1 MTESLLSETIVANE
15 IFDRVLEGVSPEV
28 RSIVEDGVKAF
39 GKDSVANPAFTD
51 KVKSDRLRKAF
62 DALTRQLLDRIEA
75 LNEQQMLFLCTG
87 ALADQVDLGEGPIT
101 LLDRALYNGLL
112 ASYKAAP
119 GLPEEADYVYTSW
132 DRARMIAADEL
143 YALNPQDSGKRR
155 PKKDAAAVAA
165 DPKQAREVAL
175 GRRNAFVKDLDAA
188 LPVVQK
194 LYENA
199 QSVDARQAG
208 LALDTMKAFVDQAA
222 GRVPELTGTAKM
234 EMDRDILNAAPSL
247 KAYAEAAATNLLKIR
262 QLAEKYGPVLG
273 ELRKTLREVESLNAV
288 KTDSMRK
295 KFVSFDTDKVA
306 KIKTDF
312 GYTGGF
318 VAATAENAGNRVA
331 TSGSRV
337 LLNSHVNLDLDP
349 VRNQI
354 CTPENVHAAMQ
365 KILKVH
371 VNPFPKSPSGAFQI
385 PPVILEPIRNVVDW
399 LEDRFI
405 MSVVSGEQVKKGPN
419 FSLTPVEAQVM
430 KAIGMYLSKDSIYNF
445 RGEQN
450 AGTFMGEYSGKVEKS
465 AKVVFAGADKK
476 MTMVASAK
484 QVDAAGRE
492 QAVADYMEF
501 AFNVMNGL
509 MPNPKMSKRRIA
521 VLLRYVVIQD
531 LQQTVIYMLRYAAM
545 AELQEVRESILKHTQ
560 NNYTDAKKLVED
572 SWKDDQ
578 VPRILGP
585 KPTQF
590 MQKMFG

>member
-1 MTESLLSETIVANE
+1 MSETTAANQ

-28 RSIVEDGVKAF
+28 RAIVEDGVKTY
-39 GKDSVANPAFTD
+39 GKDSVANPSFTD
-51 KVKSDRLRKAF
+51 KIKSDRLRKGF

-75 LNEQQMLFLCTG
+75 LNDNQMLFLCTG
-87 ALADQVDLGEGPIT
+87 ALADSVDLGEGTVT
-101 LLDRALYNGLL
+101 LLDRGVYDGLMS
-112 ASYKAAP
+112 AYKAVDQ
-119 GLPEEADYVYTSW
+119 LPEAADYVFTSW
-132 DRARMIAADEL
+132 DRARMIAAEEL
-143 YALNPQDSGKRR
+143 YGLDPQTAGKRR
-155 PKKDAAAVAA
+155 PKKEASADGTV
-165 DPKQAREVAL
+165 DPKQAREQAM
-175 GRRNAFVKDLDAA
+175 GKRNGLVKDLDMA
-188 LPVVQK
+188 LPVFGKLFEAVQ
-194 LYENA
+194 A
-199 QSVDARQAG
+199 VDPGPAKQA
-208 LALDTMKAFVDQAA
+208 LELMKTFVDQAA
-222 GRVPELTGTAKM
+222 GRVPEPQGAEKM
-234 EMDRDILNAAPSL
+234 SMDRDILNAAPSV
-247 KAYAEAAATNLLKIR
+247 KAYAESAATNLLKIR
-262 QLAEKYGPVLG
+262 QLADKYGPLLID
-273 ELRKTLREVESLNAV
+273 LRKSLREIEALNAV

-312 GYTGGF
+312 GYTAGF
-318 VAATAENAGNRVA
+318 VAATAENAANRVA

-337 LLNSHVNLDLDP
+337 LLNSHVQLDQDP
-349 VRNQI
+349 LANQI
-354 CTPENVHAAMQ
+354 CTPENVYAAMQ
-365 KILKVH
+365 KILGVH
-371 VNPFPKSPSGAFQI
+371 VNAFPKSPSGAFQV

-399 LEDRFI
+399 LDDRFL

-492 QAVADYMEF
+492 TAVADYMEF
-501 AFNVMNGL
+501 TFNVMNGL

-521 VLLRYVVIQD
+521 ILLRYVLIQD
-531 LQQTVIYMLRYAAM
+531 IQQTVIYMLRYAAM
-545 AELQEVRESILKHTQ
+545 AEMQEVRESILKHVQ
-560 NNYTDAKKLVED
+560 NNYAEAKKLVED
-572 SWKDDQ
+572 SWKDEQ

>member
-1 MTESLLSETIVANE
+1 MSDTMTVNQIYE
-15 IFDRVLEGVSPEV
+15 RVLDGVSPEV
-28 RSIVEDGVKAF
+28 RAIVDDGIKAY
-39 GKDSVANPAFTD
+39 GKDPAANPAFTD
-51 KVKSDRLRKAF
+51 KVKSDRLRKGF

-75 LNEQQMLFLCTG
+75 LNEHQMLFLCTG
-87 ALADQVDLGEGPIT
+87 ALADVVDVGEGPVT
-101 LLDRALYNGLL
+101 LLDRGIYDGLM
-112 ASYKAAP
+112 AAYKAADQ
-119 GLPEEADYVYTSW
+119 LPEEADYVYTAW

-143 YALNPQDSGKRR
+143 YGLDPQTAGKRR
-155 PKKDAAAVAA
+155 PKKEAGGAGGAA
-165 DPKQAREVAL
+165 DPKQARELAL
-175 GRRNAFVKDLDAA
+175 GKRNSLVKELDAV
-188 LPVVQK
+188 LPVFGKLFEAVQ
-194 LYENA
+194 A
-199 QSVDARQAG
+199 ADPGPARQA
-208 LALDTMKAFVDQAA
+208 LELMKTFVDQAA
-222 GRVPELTGTAKM
+222 GRAPEPQGAAKM
-234 EMDRDILNAAPSL
+234 AMDRDILNAAPAVKNYS
-247 KAYAEAAATNLLKIR
+247 EAAATNLLKIR
-262 QLAEKYGPVLG
+262 QLADKYGPILAD
-273 ELRKTLREVESLNAV
+273 LRKTLREIESLNAV

-295 KFVSFDTDKVA
+295 KFVSFDIDKVA

-312 GYTGGF
+312 GYTAGF
-318 VAATAENAGNRVA
+318 VAATAENAANRVA

-337 LLNSHVNLDLDP
+337 LLNSHLQLDQDP
-349 VRNQI
+349 LRNQI

-371 VNPFPKSPSGAFQI
+371 VNAFPKSPSGAFQI
-385 PPVILEPIRNVVDW
+385 PPVILEPVRNVVDW
-399 LEDRFI
+399 LDDRFI
-405 MSVVSGEQVKKGPN
+405 MSVVSGELVKKGPN

-492 QAVADYMEF
+492 TAVADYMEF
-501 AFNVMNGL
+501 VFNVMNGL

-521 VLLRYVVIQD
+521 VLLRYVVIED
-531 LQQTVIYMLRYAAM
+531 LQKTVIYMLRYAAM
-545 AELQEVRESILKHTQ
+545 AELGEVRESILKHVQ
-560 NNYTDAKKLVED
+560 NNYTEAKRLVEE
-572 SWKDDQ
+572 SWKDEQ

>member
-1 MTESLLSETIVANE
+1 MSETIVANE

-28 RSIVEDGVKAF
+28 RGIVEDGIKAF
-39 GKDSVANPAFTD
+39 GKDTAANPAFTD
-51 KVKSDRLRKAF
+51 KVKCDRLRKAF

-75 LNEQQMLFLCTG
+75 LNSEQSLFLCTG
-87 ALADQVDLGEGPIT
+87 ALADQVDLGDGPIQ
-101 LLDRALYNGLL
+101 LLDRGIYDGLM
-112 ASYKAAP
+112 AAFQAAP
-119 GLPEEADYVYTSW
+119 SMPEEADYVYTSW

-155 PKKDAAAVAA
+155 PKKDAAALAA
-165 DPKQAREVAL
+165 DPKVARETAM
-175 GRRNAFVKDLDAA
+175 GKRNAQIKEMDGVLPA
-188 LPVVQK
+188 LQQ
-194 LYENA
+194 LYSAA
-199 QSVDARQAG
+199 QSVDPSAARA
-208 LALDTMKAFVDQAA
+208 ALDTMKTFVDQAA
-222 GRVPELTGTAKM
+222 GRAPEATGQAKM
-234 EMDRDILNAAPSL
+234 EQERDILNAGPAL
-247 KAYAEAAATNLLKIR
+247 KAYAEQAATNLLKIR

-273 ELRKTLREVESLNAV
+273 ELRKTLREIESLNAV

-295 KFVSFDTDKVA
+295 KFVSFDSEKVA
-306 KIKTDF
+306 KLKTDF

-318 VAATAENAGNRVA
+318 VAATAENAANRVA

-337 LLNSHVNLDLDP
+337 LLNSHFNMEQDP
-349 VRNQI
+349 LQNQI

-365 KILKVH
+365 KILGVH
-371 VNPFPKSPSGAFQI
+371 SNAFPKGPSGAFQI

-405 MSVVSGEQVKKGPN
+405 MSVVSGESPKKGPN

-430 KAIGMYLSKDSIYNF
+430 RAIGMYLSKDSIYNF

-492 QAVADYMEF
+492 QAVSDYMEF
-501 AFNVMNGL
+501 VFNVLNGL

-521 VLLRYVVIQD
+521 ILLRYVVVKD
-531 LQQTVIYMLRYAAM
+531 LQFSVILMLRYAAM
-545 AELQEVRESILKHTQ
+545 AEMQEVRESILKHTQ
-560 NNYTDAKKLVED
+560 NNYTEAKRLVEE

-578 VPRILGP
+578 VPRVLGP

>member
-1 MTESLLSETIVANE
+1 MSETIVANE

-28 RSIVEDGVKAF
+28 RGIVEDGIKAF
-39 GKDSVANPAFTD
+39 GKDSATNPAFTD
-51 KVKSDRLRKAF
+51 KVKCDRLRKAF

-75 LNEQQMLFLCTG
+75 LNEEQSLFLCTG
-87 ALADQVDLGEGPIT
+87 ALADQVDLGEGPIQ
-101 LLDRALYNGLL
+101 LLDRGVYDGLM
-112 ASYKAAP
+112 AAFKAAP
-119 GLPEEADYVYTSW
+119 SMPEEADYVYTSW

-155 PKKDAAAVAA
+155 PKKDAAALAA
-165 DPKQAREVAL
+165 DPKVARETAM
-175 GRRNAFVKDLDAA
+175 GKRNAQVKELDTVLPALQQLFAA
-188 LPVVQK
+188 
-194 LYENA
+194 A
-199 QSVDARQAG
+199 QAVDPTAARV
-208 LALDTMKAFVDQAA
+208 ALDTMKSFVDQAA
-222 GRVPELTGTAKM
+222 GRAPEAAGQAKM
-234 EMDRDILNAAPSL
+234 EQERDILNAGPAI

-273 ELRKTLREVESLNAV
+273 ELRKTLREIESLNAV

-295 KFVSFDTDKVA
+295 KFVSFDTEKVA
-306 KIKTDF
+306 KLKTDF

-318 VAATAENAGNRVA
+318 VAATAENAANRVA

-337 LLNSHVNLDLDP
+337 LLNSHFNLEQDP
-349 VRNQI
+349 LQNQI

-365 KILKVH
+365 KILGVH
-371 VNPFPKSPSGAFQI
+371 TNAFPKGPSGAFQI

-405 MSVVSGEQVKKGPN
+405 MSVVSGESPRKGPN
-419 FSLTPVEAQVM
+419 FSLSPVEAQVM
-430 KAIGMYLSKDSIYNF
+430 RAIGMFLSKDSIYNF

-492 QAVADYMEF
+492 QAVSDYMEF
-501 AFNVMNGL
+501 VFNVLNGL

-521 VLLRYVVIQD
+521 ILLRYVVVKD
-531 LQQTVIYMLRYAAM
+531 LQFTVILMLRYAAM
-545 AELQEVRESILKHTQ
+545 AEMQEVRESILKHTQ
-560 NNYTDAKKLVED
+560 NNYTEAKRLVEE

-578 VPRILGP
+578 VPRVLGP

>member
-1 MTESLLSETIVANE
+1 VSETIVANE

-28 RSIVEDGVKAF
+28 RGIVEDGVKAF
-39 GKDSVANPAFTD
+39 GKDTAANPAFTD
-51 KVKSDRLRKAF
+51 KVKCDRLRKAF

-75 LNEQQMLFLCTG
+75 LNSEQTLFLCTG
-87 ALADQVDLGEGPIT
+87 ALADQVDLGEGPIQ
-101 LLDRALYNGLL
+101 LLDRGIYDGLM
-112 ASYKAAP
+112 AAFQAAP
-119 GLPEEADYVYTSW
+119 SLPEDADYVYTSW

-155 PKKDAAAVAA
+155 PKKDAAALAA
-165 DPKQAREVAL
+165 DPKVARETAL
-175 GRRNAFVKDLDAA
+175 GKRNAQVKELDTVLPA
-188 LPVVQK
+188 LQQ
-194 LYENA
+194 LFSAA
-199 QSVDARQAG
+199 QSVDPSAARV
-208 LALDTMKAFVDQAA
+208 ALDTMKTFVDQAA
-222 GRVPELTGTAKM
+222 GRAPEATGQAKM
-234 EMDRDILNAAPSL
+234 EQERDILNAGPAL
-247 KAYAEAAATNLLKIR
+247 KAYAEQAATNLLKIR

-273 ELRKTLREVESLNAV
+273 ELRKTLREIESLNAV

-306 KIKTDF
+306 KLKTDF

-318 VAATAENAGNRVA
+318 VAATAENAANRVA

-337 LLNSHVNLDLDP
+337 LLNSHFNPEQDP
-349 VRNQI
+349 LQNQI

-365 KILKVH
+365 KILGVH
-371 VNPFPKSPSGAFQI
+371 SNAFPKGPSGAFQI

-405 MSVVSGEQVKKGPN
+405 MSVVSGESPKKGPN

-430 KAIGMYLSKDSIYNF
+430 RAIGMFLSKDSIYNF

-492 QAVADYMEF
+492 QAVSDYMEF
-501 AFNVMNGL
+501 VFNVLNGL

-521 VLLRYVVIQD
+521 ILLRYVVVKD
-531 LQQTVIYMLRYAAM
+531 LQFTVILMLRYAAM
-545 AELQEVRESILKHTQ
+545 AEMQEVRESILKHTQ
-560 NNYTDAKKLVED
+560 NNYTEAKRLVEE

-578 VPRILGP
+578 VPRVLGP

>member
-1 MTESLLSETIVANE
+1 MSETTTVNQIY
-15 IFDRVLEGVSPEV
+15 DRVLEGVSPEV
-28 RSIVEDGVKAF
+28 KAIVDDGIKAY
-39 GKDSVANPAFTD
+39 GKDPATNPAFTD

-75 LNEQQMLFLCTG
+75 LNENQMLFLCTG
-87 ALADQVDLGEGPIT
+87 ALGDTVDVGEGPVT
-101 LLDRALYNGLL
+101 LLDGGIYQGLL
-112 ASYKAAP
+112 AAYRAADS
-119 GLPEEADYVYTSW
+119 LPESADYVYTAW
-132 DRARMIAADEL
+132 DRARMIASEDL
-143 YALNPQDSGKRR
+143 FGLDPQTAGKRR
-155 PKKDAAAVAA
+155 PKKEASADGTV
-165 DPKQAREVAL
+165 DPKQARELAM
-175 GRRNAFVKDLDAA
+175 GKRNGLVKELDAA
-188 LPVVQK
+188 LPVFDKLFEAVQ
-194 LYENA
+194 A
-199 QSVDARQAG
+199 VDPGQARQA
-208 LALDTMKAFVDQAA
+208 LDLMKTFVDQAA
-222 GRVPELTGTAKM
+222 GRVPEPQGADKM
-234 EMDRDILNAAPSL
+234 NMDREILNAAPQV
-247 KAYAEAAATNLLKIR
+247 KTYAETAATNLLKIR
-262 QLAEKYGPVLG
+262 QLTDKYGPMLAD
-273 ELRKTLREVESLNAV
+273 LRKTLREIESLNAV

-295 KFVSFDTDKVA
+295 KFVSFDMEKVA

-312 GYTGGF
+312 GYTAGF
-318 VAATAENAGNRVA
+318 VAATAENAANRVA

-349 VRNQI
+349 LANQI

-371 VNPFPKSPSGAFQI
+371 VNAFPKSPSGAFQV
-385 PPVILEPIRNVVDW
+385 PPVILEPVRNVVDW
-399 LEDRFI
+399 LDDRFI

-492 QAVADYMEF
+492 TAVGDYMEF
-501 AFNVMNGL
+501 TFNVMNGL

-521 VLLRYVVIQD
+521 ILLRYVVIQD

-545 AELQEVRESILKHTQ
+545 AELQEVRESILKHCQ
-560 NNYTDAKKLVED
+560 NNYTEAKRLVEE

>member
-1 MTESLLSETIVANE
+1 VSETIVANE

-28 RSIVEDGVKAF
+28 RGIVEDGIKAF
-39 GKDSVANPAFTD
+39 GKDSATNPAFTD
-51 KVKSDRLRKAF
+51 KVKCDRLRKAF

-75 LNEQQMLFLCTG
+75 LNEQQSLFLCTG
-87 ALADQVDLGEGPIT
+87 ALADQVDLGEGPIL
-101 LLDRALYNGLL
+101 LLDRGIYDGLM
-112 ASYKAAP
+112 AAFKAAP
-119 GLPEEADYVYTSW
+119 SLPEDADYVYTSW

-155 PKKDAAAVAA
+155 PKKDAAALAA
-165 DPKQAREVAL
+165 DPKVARETAL
-175 GRRNAFVKDLDAA
+175 GKRNAQVKELDAVLPA
-188 LPVVQK
+188 LQQ
-194 LYENA
+194 LFAAA
-199 QSVDARQAG
+199 QSVDPTSARQ
-208 LALDTMKAFVDQAA
+208 ALDTMKGFVDQAA
-222 GRVPELTGTAKM
+222 GRAPEATGQAKM
-234 EMDRDILNAAPSL
+234 EQERDILNAGPAL
-247 KAYAEAAATNLLKIR
+247 KSYAEIAATNLLKIR

-273 ELRKTLREVESLNAV
+273 ELRKTLREIESLNAV
-288 KTDSMRK
+288 KTDSMRR
-295 KFVSFDTDKVA
+295 KFVSFDSDKVA
-306 KIKTDF
+306 KLKTDF

-318 VAATAENAGNRVA
+318 VAATAENAANRVA

-337 LLNSHVNLDLDP
+337 LLNSHFNPEQDP
-349 VRNQI
+349 LHNQI

-365 KILKVH
+365 KILGIH
-371 VNPFPKSPSGAFQI
+371 INAFPKGPSGAFQI

-405 MSVVSGEQVKKGPN
+405 MSVVSGESPKKGPN

-430 KAIGMYLSKDSIYNF
+430 RAIGMYLSKDSIYNF

-492 QAVADYMEF
+492 QAVSDYMEF
-501 AFNVMNGL
+501 VFNVLNGL

-521 VLLRYVVIQD
+521 ILLRYVVVKD
-531 LQQTVIYMLRYAAM
+531 LQFSVILMLRYAAM
-545 AELQEVRESILKHTQ
+545 AEMQEVRESILKHTQ
-560 NNYTDAKKLVED
+560 NNYAEAKRLVEE
-572 SWKDDQ
+572 SWKDEQ
-578 VPRILGP
+578 VPRVLGP
-585 KPTQF
+585 KPNQF

>member
-1 MTESLLSETIVANE
+1 VSETIVANE

-28 RSIVEDGVKAF
+28 RVIVEDGIKAF
-39 GKDSVANPAFTD
+39 GKDTAANPAFTD
-51 KVKSDRLRKAF
+51 KVKCDRLRKAF

-75 LNEQQMLFLCTG
+75 LNSEQSLFLCTG
-87 ALADQVDLGEGPIT
+87 ALADQVDLGEGPIQ
-101 LLDRALYNGLL
+101 LLDRGIYDGLM
-112 ASYKAAP
+112 AAFQAAP
-119 GLPEEADYVYTSW
+119 SLPEDADYVYTSW

-155 PKKDAAAVAA
+155 PKKDAAALAA
-165 DPKQAREVAL
+165 DPKVARETAM
-175 GRRNAFVKDLDAA
+175 GKRNAQIKEMDGVLPA
-188 LPVVQK
+188 LQQ
-194 LYENA
+194 LYSAA
-199 QSVDARQAG
+199 QSVDPAAARA
-208 LALDTMKAFVDQAA
+208 ALDTMKTFVDQAA
-222 GRVPELTGTAKM
+222 GRAPEATGQAKM
-234 EMDRDILNAAPSL
+234 EQERDILNAGPAL
-247 KAYAEAAATNLLKIR
+247 KAYAEQAATNLLKIR

-273 ELRKTLREVESLNAV
+273 ELRKTLREIESLNAV

-295 KFVSFDTDKVA
+295 KFVSFDTEKVA
-306 KIKTDF
+306 KLKTDF

-318 VAATAENAGNRVA
+318 VAATAENAANRVA

-337 LLNSHVNLDLDP
+337 LLNSHFNMEQDP
-349 VRNQI
+349 LQNQI

-365 KILKVH
+365 KILGVH
-371 VNPFPKSPSGAFQI
+371 SNAFPKGPSGAFQI

-405 MSVVSGEQVKKGPN
+405 MSVVSGESPKKGPN

-430 KAIGMYLSKDSIYNF
+430 RAIGMFLSKDSIYNF

-492 QAVADYMEF
+492 QAVSDYMEF
-501 AFNVMNGL
+501 VFNVLNGL

-521 VLLRYVVIQD
+521 ILLRYVVVKD
-531 LQQTVIYMLRYAAM
+531 LQFTVILMLRYAAM
-545 AELQEVRESILKHTQ
+545 AEMQEVRESILKHTQ
-560 NNYTDAKKLVED
+560 NNYTEAKRLVEE

-578 VPRILGP
+578 VPRVLGP